1 MAITNKKTLTHTA
14 ASLLL
19 IPLIHLILLGISGG
33 LAYLLEHPT
42 GRGVFYV
49 FVAVPAMLLFF
60 TFPFDVLVT
69 SHASVACGICALCRG
84 ESKVKNTVTIII
96 GVLLIVSMILLLA
109 WFVPRLLEGMASV

>member
-1 MAITNKKTLTHTA
+1 MKKSHTLTRSA

-19 IPLIHLILLGISGG
+19 IPLIHLALLAVSGG

-49 FVAVPAMLLFF
+49 FVAAPAMLLFF
-60 TFPFDVLVT
+60 TFPLDVLVT
-69 SHASVACGICALCRG
+69 SHASIACGICALCRG

-96 GVLLIVSMILLLA
+96 GVLLIISIVLLLA
-109 WFVPRLLEGMASV
+109 EFIPRLLEGMASV

>member
-1 MAITNKKTLTHTA
+1 MKKPRTLTRTA
-14 ASLLL
+14 ASLHL
-19 IPLIHLILLGISGG
+19 IPLIHLILLGVSGG

-49 FVAVPAMLLFF
+49 FVAAPAMLLFF

-69 SHASVACGICALCRG
+69 SHASIACGICALCRG

-96 GVLLIVSMILLLA
+96 GVLLIISIILLLA
-109 WFVPRLLEGMASV
+109 EFIPRLLEGMASV

>member
-1 MAITNKKTLTHTA
+1 MKNKNTFTRTA

-19 IPLIHLILLGISGG
+19 IPLIHLILLGAFGG

-60 TFPFDVLVT
+60 TFPLDVLVT
-69 SHASVACGICALCRG
+69 SHASIGLGIGALCRG
-84 ESKVKNTVTIII
+84 ESKVKNIVIII
-96 GVLLIVSMILLLA
+96 ISAILIISIVLLLA
-109 WFVPRLLEGMASV
+109 EFIPRLLEGMASV

>member
-1 MAITNKKTLTHTA
+1 MKNKNTFTRTA

-19 IPLIHLILLGISGG
+19 IPLIHLILLGAFGG

-42 GRGVFYV
+42 GRGVFYT
-49 FVAVPAMLLFF
+49 FVAVHAMLLFF
-60 TFPFDVLVT
+60 TFPLDVLVT
-69 SHASVACGICALCRG
+69 SHASIACGICALCRG

-96 GVLLIVSMILLLA
+96 GVLLVISIILLLA